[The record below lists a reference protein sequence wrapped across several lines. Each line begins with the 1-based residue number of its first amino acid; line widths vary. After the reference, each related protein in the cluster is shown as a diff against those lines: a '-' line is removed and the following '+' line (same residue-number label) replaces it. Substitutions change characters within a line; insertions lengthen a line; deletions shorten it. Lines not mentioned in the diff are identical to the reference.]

1 MTLKQILHRLQ
12 TLAQSHKQIHT
23 FFIGGFDEFMDSPD
37 VVYPALFCE
46 VDKNHSVGM
55 DVQMTILN
63 FTLYFFDLMDTAQ
76 NSQANEYE
84 VKSDMLE
91 VAKDF
96 YAMLKFTDYQFDWI
110 IGDNCAITISDYALN
125 DLCAGVSLAVEI
137 GIPYDA
143 NRCQVPATDVTFEND
158 TTMKLISVYRHTVIV
173 EASEII
179 LPLLNKEIMMIF
191 LGYNPLTS
199 VADASFTPG
208 VNQYR
213 YTPSTGLFEFG
224 VPLQVDSVN
233 PQIIQIINRPL

>member
-1 MTLKQILHRLQ
+1 MTLKQILTRLQ
-12 TLAQSHKQIHT
+12 TLAESHKQINT

-37 VVYPALFCE
+37 VTYPAIFCE

-55 DVQMTILN
+55 DVQMTVLHFN
-63 FTLYFFDLMDTAQ
+63 LYFFDLMDTAQ

-96 YAMLKFTDYQFDWI
+96 YAMLKFTDYQFDWE
-110 IGDNCAITISDYALN
+110 IGDNCPITISDYQLN

-158 TTMKLISVYRHTVIV
+158 TTMKLISVYKHNVIV
-173 EASEII
+173 EATSVM
-179 LPLLNKEIMMIF
+179 LPLLNKEIMMLF
-191 LGYNPLTS
+191 VGYNPLTS
-199 VADASFTPG
+199 VADPSFTPS
-208 VNQYR
+208 VNEYR
-213 YTPSTGLFEFG
+213 YTANTGLFEFG
-224 VPLQVDSVN
+224 VDLQVDAVN